1 MQYIWRMLVIHFKKD
16 SVIFREQG
24 FSLQVIS
31 AKYEDCSEAKIVNNN
46 SAWRPKIK
54 KNRVLYFLQ
63 L

>member
-1 MQYIWRMLVIHFKKD
+1 MSGECWFFNLEMTTYASGNKD
-16 SVIFREQG
+16 

-54 KNRVLYFLQ
+54 KNRVLSATID
-63 L
+63 